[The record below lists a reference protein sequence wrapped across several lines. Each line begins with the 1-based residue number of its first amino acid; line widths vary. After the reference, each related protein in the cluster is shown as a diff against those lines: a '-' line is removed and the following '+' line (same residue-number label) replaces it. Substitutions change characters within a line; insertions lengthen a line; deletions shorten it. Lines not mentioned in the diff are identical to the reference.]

1 MFVYSLTGKSGTGK
15 SYQAMEL
22 SRDLGIE
29 AIIDDGLFIYRDRV
43 EAGKSAKR
51 EKTKVGAIKAAVFAT
66 PDHRDSVA
74 ARIREVAPETILVL
88 GTSDGMA
95 DKICSQLGLPAVGKR
110 IHIEDI
116 TTAEERETA
125 AKIRKNQGKH
135 VIPVP
140 TLQLKRDFAGYF
152 MDPMRVFRRET
163 WKTQRDSEKTVVRPT
178 YSYMGEFFIADSV
191 IQDIAECLA
200 EETDG
205 ITAVR
210 RLYTN
215 TAPDSLMITA
225 QIRLVRGEGFLAR
238 AERFQRALCDKI
250 TDMTAFNV
258 VKVDVEI
265 TGID

>member
-1 MFVYSLTGKSGTGK
+1 
-15 SYQAMEL
+15 
-22 SRDLGIE
+22 
-29 AIIDDGLFIYRDRV
+29 
-43 EAGKSAKR
+43 
-51 EKTKVGAIKAAVFAT
+51 
-66 PDHRDSVA
+66 
-74 ARIREVAPETILVL
+74 
-88 GTSDGMA
+88 
-95 DKICSQLGLPAVGKR
+95 
-110 IHIEDI
+110 
-116 TTAEERETA
+116 
-125 AKIRKNQGKH
+125 
-135 VIPVP
+135 
-140 TLQLKRDFAGYF
+140 

-205 ITAVR
+205 ITAVK
-210 RLYTN
+210 RLFTN
-215 TAPDSLMITA
+215 TSPDSLMITA
-225 QIRLVRGEGFLAR
+225 QIRLVKGDGFLAR